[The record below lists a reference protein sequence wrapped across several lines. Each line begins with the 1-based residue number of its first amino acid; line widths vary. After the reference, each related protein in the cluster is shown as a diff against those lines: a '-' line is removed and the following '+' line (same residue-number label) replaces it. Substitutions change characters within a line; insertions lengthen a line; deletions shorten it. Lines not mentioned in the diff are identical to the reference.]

1 MSFLDRFQKSKNIKR
16 VVPKLPPEHQA
27 SIEIVAHQNAS
38 HEVQQ
43 QAVKASKTINKMLER
58 NHFTV
63 SIVVGA
69 LGRPKP
75 KKKHG

>member
-1 MSFLDRFQKSKNIKR
+1 MSFLDRFQKSKSTKR
-16 VVPKLPPEHQA
+16 IVPELPSEHQA

-38 HEVQQ
+38 HEVQEE
-43 QAVKASKTINKMLER
+43 ARNANKSINKMLER
-58 NHFTV
+58 NNFTV

-69 LGRPKP
+69 LGQPNR